1 MSQTNSHNTSSS
13 LSSAGTVSSMETLP
27 TQDVVD
33 GDFDYHDEVEENPE
47 IVWGRLLPV
56 GKTFS
61 AVDLKETRDQP
72 KDEYIFGRDSSCDVA
87 YSTQQMVNNPCFQAI
102 SKRHFRIYKE
112 KKNSSVFVFIE
123 DYSSN
128 GTFLNGEKIG
138 KGRKSPLKNNDEIA
152 LSLPKNKAYVFMDS
166 SSDTEQE
173 DLPEIMREKYIMS
186 KVLGRGACGLVRL
199 AFKKGSCEKFAI
211 KIIEKKTFSI
221 GGSMLSNMEKTVME
235 EVNILKAL
243 NHPCIIAIE
252 DVCHT
257 DDKLYIILELVE
269 GGELFDRVISVKK
282 FDELTAKVL
291 FYQMLLATKY
301 LHDNG
306 ITHRDLKPE
315 NILLNNDE
323 SHTLIKVT
331 DFGLSKFLGEKSLM
345 QTLCG
350 TPTYL
355 APEVLTKAGKTGYGK
370 SVDCWSLGVI
380 LFICLGGYPPFTE
393 EVTAMPLDD
402 QIKRGYYSF
411 PAKFWKGVSDEAMD
425 LIKKLLTVDAHRRF
439 TVHSALD
446 HPWLKDQKM
455 KEIVENLMYPPSKKM
470 PPPQIK
476 IMSKKRPRDK
486 NSDDINGEN
495 SSGSND
501 SSKIC
506 RLSDSSD
513 DTTRSISDVSLN

>member
-1 MSQTNSHNTSSS
+1 
-13 LSSAGTVSSMETLP
+13 METLP

-33 GDFDYHDEVEENPE
+33 GFFDEHEEADENPE

-56 GKTFS
+56 GKTFV
-61 AVDLKETRDQP
+61 AVDLKETKEQS
-72 KDEYIFGRDSSCDVA
+72 KDEYIFGRDSLCDVT
-87 YSTQQMVNNPCFQAI
+87 YTTQQMCNNPCYQAI

-112 KKNSSVFVFIE
+112 KKNNSVFVFIE
-123 DYSSN
+123 DFSSN

-138 KGRKSPLKNNDEIA
+138 KGNKSVMKNNDEIA
-152 LSLPKNKAYVFMDS
+152 LSMPKNKAYVFMDS
-166 SSDTEQE
+166 NETEQE
-173 DLPEIMREKYIMS
+173 DLPAAIRNKYILS

-199 AFKKGSCEKFAI
+199 AFRKGSCEKFAI

-221 GGSMLSNMEKTVME
+221 GGSVLSNMEKTVME
-235 EVNILKAL
+235 EVNILKSL
-243 NHPCIIAIE
+243 DHPCIIAIE

-282 FDELTAKVL
+282 FDELTARVL

-315 NILLNNDE
+315 NILLTNDE
-323 SHTLIKVT
+323 NQTLIKVT
-331 DFGLSKFLGEKSLM
+331 DFGLSKFVGEKSLM

-393 EVTAMPLDD
+393 EVTVMPLDE

-411 PAKFWKGVSDEAMD
+411 PGKFWKGVSEKAMD
-425 LIKKLLTVDAHRRF
+425 LIKKLLTVDTRRRY
-439 TVHSALD
+439 TVNQALK
-446 HPWLKDQKM
+446 HPWLQDDKM
-455 KEIVENLMYPPSKKM
+455 KAIVDNLMNPPSKKM
-470 PPPQIK
+470 PPPPAGGI
-476 IMSKKRPRDK
+476 SKKRNFDK
-486 NSDDINGEN
+486 TSEDLNGDDSN
-495 SSGSND
+495 SSNGTC
-501 SSKIC
+501 KTP

-513 DTTRSISDVSLN
+513 EVTKSSSDVSLN